1 MPFGRRRF
9 LGLDASDWRAR
20 FAPME
25 LGEPMEHVSEADLR
39 RALDDNDQTASP
51 LYDGEEVEALRAFDR
66 RAGARTARRP
76 NNEPAP
82 TKTR

>member
-9 LGLDASDWRAR
+9 LGIDAVDWRAR
-20 FAPME
+20 FAPMD
-25 LGEPMEHVSEADLR
+25 LGAPIEYVTEATLR
-39 RALDDNDQTASP
+39 RALSDNDQTASP

-66 RAGARTARRP
+66 RAGARTARHP